1 MTVDEI
7 LARIRVELDLEAET
21 EFELL
26 EEIRSH
32 LEEAIDDAR
41 ARGLDEQAAV
51 QEAAAHF
58 GIENVAQELQDT
70 HAGWGTLEGVAAAA
84 LPVIFALVLRW
95 LIFNPDGSAV
105 GWQQMLNRPALWS
118 LALIALLVPLLR
130 FPRRRH
136 ALVAWA
142 IFWALSVV
150 ISFGSTI
157 RW

>member
-7 LARIRVELDLEAET
+7 LALIRVQLDLEAET
-21 EFELL
+21 EHELL
-26 EEIRSH
+26 EELRFH
-32 LEEAIDDAR
+32 LEEAIEDAR
-41 ARGLDEQAAV
+41 ARGLDERAAV

-58 GIENVAQELQDT
+58 GIESVGQQLQDT

-84 LPVIFALVLRW
+84 LPVILTLLLRW
-95 LIFNPDGSAV
+95 LIFDPDGTAV

-142 IFWALSVV
+142 VFWALSVI